1 MQVRS
6 EELINDVGMVI
17 DDELEWSYNNHG
29 VFPSQ
34 YHGYGIILE
43 ELKES
48 QEEIKIVAE
57 LLEKAFSEIR
67 NNEIPNDTIETL
79 ERHAKFLACEA
90 VQTAA
95 MAQKFIESSEG
106 WKK

>member
-1 MQVRS
+1 MRQ
-6 EELINDVGMVI
+6 ELINQAEKI
-17 DDELEWSYNNHG
+17 INDELNWSYNEHG
-29 VFPSQ
+29 EFPSQ

-48 QEEIKIVAE
+48 QDELKMVAE

-67 NNEIPNDTIETL
+67 NNEIPNETIELLRT
-79 ERHAKFLACEA
+79 HAKLLACEA

>member
-1 MQVRS
+1 MRQ
-6 EELINDVGMVI
+6 ELINQAKKIITG
-17 DDELEWSYNNHG
+17 ELDWSYNEHG
-29 VFPSQ
+29 EFPSQ
-34 YHGYGIILE
+34 YHGFGIILE
-43 ELKES
+43 ELRES
-48 QEEIKIVAE
+48 QDELKMVAE

-67 NNEIPNDTIETL
+67 NNEIPHVTILLL
-79 ERHAKFLACEA
+79 EKHAKLLACEA